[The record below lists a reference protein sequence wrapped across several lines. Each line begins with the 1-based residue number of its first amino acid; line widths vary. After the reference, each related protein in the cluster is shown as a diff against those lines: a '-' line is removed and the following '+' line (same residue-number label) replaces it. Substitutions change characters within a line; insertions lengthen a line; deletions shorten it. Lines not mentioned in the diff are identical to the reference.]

1 MSALVQVQPM
11 RNLSQENMAERDNSH
26 CPLSFTFA
34 FEYIN
39 TGPHVHTCE
48 YTHFHKPHIA
58 ISHTCMSRTH
68 TSHKCA
74 YTIHKCIYYIT
85 HKTNK
90 QKRSS
95 VAGPS
100 RHTTSFMPSLF
111 SRHSEA
117 INLS

>member
-11 RNLSQENMAERDNSH
+11 RNLSQENMPERDNSH
-26 CPLSFTFA
+26 CPLSFTFT

-48 YTHFHKPHIA
+48 YTHFHKPYIA

-85 HKTNK
+85 HKTSK
-90 QKRSS
+90 QTKK
-95 VAGPS
+95 
-100 RHTTSFMPSLF
+100 SLLW
-111 SRHSEA
+111 A
-117 INLS
+117 PQDTQLVLCCPCLTDTLKPLI